1 MGITLLLS
9 CVGVLREY
17 SVCSLC
23 LSKFYCY
30 LIGFNYIYV
39 DNVFMSLDSV
49 YYTLRYLLM
58 HK

>member
-1 MGITLLLS
+1 MGIILLLS
-9 CVGVLREY
+9 CVGVLCEY

-30 LIGFNYIYV
+30 LVGLDYIYD
-39 DNVFMSLDSV
+39 DNFFMSLDSV
-49 YYTLRYLLM
+49 YYTLRYLLI